1 MSVSTNPLWAFF
13 HKGERKNSTQHE
25 TWCKACVKHYQDL
38 GAHTLEESIRNED
51 EATKYQR
58 REQAFI
64 DACTM
69 AGALRGEK
77 TVFITHILG
86 KRRSKTCQP
95 CPYASEEARE
105 EAQRQRDSENNSA
118 SSKPKTT
125 ATKRK
130 ISELDKNDMEPSQ
143 DTSSSEHKKLKQPK
157 LRVFNALDMPF
168 SKTEAEVVKA
178 QALRAVVSSKSKEG
192 LFEDPEMLKLIKLLR
207 KDAMDIMPTARQIGG
222 RLLDEAAAKVE
233 VKLEDLLKGEDLG
246 IATDQWKNI
255 RKESIAGVCVNVN
268 YTSYTVELSEVTA
281 MNKDGEAQCAE
292 FERLVDT
299 IERRFECTVIY
310 LVTDA
315 DGGSKKGRMVL
326 GKRRPYLVLPSC
338 WAHQFQLQL
347 GDYFKVYEFG
357 ALIAEEATFL
367 IGWIN
372 SHGKV
377 RKIFDAAQEWIAK
390 DQNIQRI
397 VILSYLIAN
406 LTRWTTQYVA
416 FFRLRD
422 LKAPLQLAVMQS
434 RNAILTAQVGAA
446 KSTEKDRLEAEA
458 NRACDLIAD
467 GRNRLYS
474 FWAGLETVI
483 GDIEPICYGTNI
495 NQKDSTRPDQV
506 LLTIAGIYLHFV
518 DHPEPELSVTMVERI
533 EKRWKDCDQPVF
545 LAALILN
552 PFEGLSAFGPR
563 AGLNHFNVTNMIVW
577 LYRRINLRPDNTDTA
592 EDRKIKE
599 KSVSSAMFQYLAT
612 TGPFKDF
619 QSAREDFEGTMGQDP
634 IAAWKGLSGTAE
646 IRELAFFAIK
656 IFKIVVNSAGCERLF
671 SDTKFRQSPRRNR
684 LGLKKLQKLHMVGAD
699 IRMSNQ
705 EQSLI
710 KPRGKRQNHK
720 QESINKLLS
729 VPRYRDLLED
739 MNDEDETE
747 RGRALISTAAGW
759 RTEMAKWIGEARRAE
774 SDEANEE
781 VVDHD
786 LPDDYSRLP
795 RLQAV
800 FESLP
805 QINEE
810 AILMEALADAEE
822 DEIPDDG
829 AIEIPSD
836 EEYIE

>member
-1 MSVSTNPLWAFF
+1 MVS
-13 HKGERKNSTQHE
+13 
-25 TWCKACVKHYQDL
+25 
-38 GAHTLEESIRNED
+38 
-51 EATKYQR
+51 
-58 REQAFI
+58 
-64 DACTM
+64 CTV

-168 SKTEAEVVKA
+168 SKTEAELEVVKA

-207 KDAMDIMPTARQIGG
+207 KDAMDIMPTAYWMRQQQ
-222 RLLDEAAAKVE
+222 
-233 VKLEDLLKGEDLG
+233 KLK
-246 IATDQWKNI
+246 TDQWKNI
-255 RKESIAGVCVNVN
+255 RKELIAGVCVN
-268 YTSYTVELSEVTA
+268 SYTVELSEVTA

-347 GDYFKVYEFG
+347 RNYFKVYEFG

-406 LTRWTTQYVA
+406 LTRWTTHYIA

-506 LLTIAGIYLHFV
+506 LLTIAG
-518 DHPEPELSVTMVERI
+518 
-533 EKRWKDCDQPVF
+533 
-545 LAALILN
+545 
-552 PFEGLSAFGPR
+552 LSAFGPR

-577 LYRRINLRPDNTDTA
+577 
-592 EDRKIKE
+592 IKE
-599 KSVSSAMFQYLAT
+599 KLVSSAMFQYLAT

-656 IFKIVVNSAGCERLF
+656 IFKIVVNSAGCEHLF
-671 SDTKFRQSPRRNR
+671 SDTKFRQSPRRNC

-705 EQSLI
+705 EQGLI
-710 KPRGKRQNHK
+710 KPRGK
-720 QESINKLLS
+720 
-729 VPRYRDLLED
+729 
-739 MNDEDETE
+739 
-747 RGRALISTAAGW
+747 
-759 RTEMAKWIGEARRAE
+759 
-774 SDEANEE
+774 
-781 VVDHD
+781 
-786 LPDDYSRLP
+786 
-795 RLQAV
+795 
-800 FESLP
+800 
-805 QINEE
+805 
-810 AILMEALADAEE
+810 
-822 DEIPDDG
+822 
-829 AIEIPSD
+829 
-836 EEYIE
+836 